1 MSVTVRSKRLG
12 KDLRDLR
19 EAAALSPQDAIRL
32 LGWSRAKLDRI
43 ESGATVPKL
52 ADLQEALTLYGAD
65 SAQLGALTQLR
76 NRARQR
82 GWWTSFGDVFTGS
95 YVALEWDASEIFE
108 FQSGVIP
115 GLLQTEA
122 YARAL
127 ITAAAPKAPADRI
140 DRAVQARMARR
151 TLVTRDD
158 NPPQLHV
165 VLDEAVLRRQVGGS
179 HVMRRQVSYLWEMS
193 RRPNVALQVVPFG
206 AGAHAASGDSFI
218 KLTFPGEL
226 NHPPVAYFEGLAGD
240 VYLETP
246 PELDRITLAERAA
259 VDTALGPD
267 ESAALLVA
275 LADEE

>member
-108 FQSGVIP
+108 FQIGVVP

-122 YARAL
+122 YARTL
-127 ITAAAPKAPADRI
+127 ITAANPKASADRI

-151 TLVTRDD
+151 TLVTRDET
-158 NPPQLHV
+158 PPHLHV
-165 VLDEAVLRRQVGGS
+165 VLDEAVLRRHVGGA
-179 HVMRRQVSYLWEMS
+179 HVMHRQLSYLWEMS
-193 RRPNVALQVVPFG
+193 HRPNVTVQVVPFG

-218 KLTFPGEL
+218 KLTFPGDLE
-226 NHPPVAYFEGLAGD
+226 HPPVAYIEGLGGE

-246 PELDRITLAERAA
+246 HELDRITLAERAA
-259 VDTALGPD
+259 VDTALGPE
-267 ESAALLVA
+267 ESAAFLAA
-275 LADEE
+275 LSNEE